1 MIILLVGTY
10 ALLSSKLVRSRS
22 TWCRIHLWPLVVP
35 SLQLRMLQ
43 PRSLGDF
50 KSRSPSDSVS
60 NLYLENVIKK
70 VKIVF
75 FHTWFVIVTIAFQ
88 PHACHMLIT
97 PSLKRHEAETPFC
110 LRGQVSD
117 VMVIPLTYLLLF
129 CSISTSVRTYPPQ
142 CLNHVDQSSPDSSDT
157 KAFVTALSTPSDTSP
172 SDRLKQPECQE
183 LYVTMSKVCGIVCMC
198 LQWLIN
204 V

>member
-75 FHTWFVIVTIAFQ
+75 FHTWFMIVTNCV
-88 PHACHMLIT
+88 PTTCMSHAHHTLIEKAWSRNTLLSQRTGEWCHGWFPLHIYCSSAASVPLFGHTLPNVWTTWTNLVPTAVT
-97 PSLKRHEAETPFC
+97 PRH
-110 LRGQVSD
+110 L
-117 VMVIPLTYLLLF
+117 
-129 CSISTSVRTYPPQ
+129 
-142 CLNHVDQSSPDSSDT
+142 
-157 KAFVTALSTPSDTSP
+157 
-172 SDRLKQPECQE
+172 
-183 LYVTMSKVCGIVCMC
+183 
-198 LQWLIN
+198 
-204 V
+204 